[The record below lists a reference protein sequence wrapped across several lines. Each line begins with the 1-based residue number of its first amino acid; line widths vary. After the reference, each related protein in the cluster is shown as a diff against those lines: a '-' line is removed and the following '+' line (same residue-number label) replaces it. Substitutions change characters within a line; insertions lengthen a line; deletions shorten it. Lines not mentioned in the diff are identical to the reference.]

1 MLTILQKPEQT
12 KYMYMFNKEGQFF
25 FFSEYRTTVLK
36 RIKYFIIYCNLIMT
50 EPILIV
56 LNFQGK

>member
-25 FFSEYRTTVLK
+25 FLF
-36 RIKYFIIYCNLIMT
+36 RIPDNGT
-50 EPILIV
+50 EKNKILDH
-56 LNFQGK
+56 LLQSYYD